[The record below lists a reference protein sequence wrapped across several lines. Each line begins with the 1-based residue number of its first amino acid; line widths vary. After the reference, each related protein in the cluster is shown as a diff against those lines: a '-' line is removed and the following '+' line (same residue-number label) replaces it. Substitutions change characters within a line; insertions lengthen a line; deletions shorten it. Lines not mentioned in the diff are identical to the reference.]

1 MKLITTDNYRDYV
14 IDDQQAIDDLRHI
27 ADCPLDKLTD
37 KDSNDVWVFPS
48 KENRYDDMIEDESI
62 LSLYGNKMSTGNIM
76 GFIGYGNTELTIRS
90 RFSSGEDGHDWFMQY
105 MLQKVFAINIFK
117 LQSSLTTEGILDVA
131 AMLFPYFLQKALCQG
146 IYREY
151 IRCHYNDSR
160 ARGAIDFSAHIKNNY
175 PFKNGRISYTTRE
188 YKYDNSVTQLIR
200 HTIEYLRG
208 KDFAKQILFS
218 SQETQGFIKQ
228 IIEATPS
235 YCIADRNKILLAN
248 LKPKIHPYYSEYRPL
263 QKLCIQ
269 ILRREKMGYGQS
281 AQRVY
286 GVLFDGAWL
295 WEEYLNLTMSK
306 AGFKHPKNKTGEG
319 AIHPFRGRT
328 NKYKRYPDYMKPGI
342 IADAKYKRLLTTK
355 EDNDKVY
362 DNIQRDDLHQMI
374 SYLHITSSKVGIFI
388 GPTEILLMDPDTGQF
403 YCDDNIAFSS
413 KELQVLKVGDLMGDG
428 GQILII
434 GVNIPQKTTTYS
446 DFEAA
451 MQKTEATLLKKLYQL
466 SAIPQKT
473 LI

>member
-1 MKLITTDNYRDYV
+1 MKLIATDNCRDFV
-14 IDDQQAIDDLRHI
+14 INDQQAIDDLRHI

-48 KENRYDDMIEDESI
+48 KDSRYDDKIEDETI
-62 LSLYGNKMSTGNIM
+62 MSLYGNKMSTGNIM

-90 RFSSGEDGHDWFMQY
+90 RFSSGDNGHDWFMQY

-175 PFKNGRISYTTRE
+175 PFKNGKISYTTRE

-200 HTIEYLRG
+200 HTIEYLRS
-208 KDFAKQILFS
+208 KDFARQILFS
-218 SQETQGFIKQ
+218 SQEMQGFIKQ
-228 IIEATPS
+228 IVEATPS
-235 YCIADRNKILLAN
+235 YCKADRNKILLAN
-248 LKPKIHPYYSEYRPL
+248 MKPKIHPYYSEYRPL

-269 ILRREKMGYGQS
+269 ILRREKMGYGES
-281 AQRVY
+281 SQRVY

-328 NKYKRYPDYMKPGI
+328 NKYKRYPDYMKTDV
-342 IADAKYKRLLTTK
+342 IADAKYKRLLTLS
-355 EDNDKVY
+355 ENSSKVT
-362 DNIQRDDLHQMI
+362 DNIQRDDLNQMI

-388 GPTEILLMDPDTGQF
+388 GPTEIVLMDPDTGQF
-403 YCDDNIAFSS
+403 YSDDTIAFSTR
-413 KELQVLKVGDLMGDG
+413 ELQVLKVGDLMGDG
-428 GQILII
+428 GQIVII
-434 GVNIPQKTTTYS
+434 GVNIPKNPQSYDQFS
-446 DFEAA
+446 EA
-451 MQKTEATLLKKLYQL
+451 MKSTESILLNQLLKIT
-466 SAIPQKT
+466 SHSDA
-473 LI
+473 

>member
-1 MKLITTDNYRDYV
+1 MKLIATDNCRDFV
-14 IDDQQAIDDLRHI
+14 INDPQAVDDLRHI

-37 KDSNDVWVFPS
+37 KDCNDVWVFPS
-48 KENRYDDMIEDESI
+48 KDSRYDDKIEDETI
-62 LSLYGNKMSTGNIM
+62 LSVYGNKMSTGNIM
-76 GFIGYGNTELTIRS
+76 GFIGYGDTELTIRS
-90 RFSSGEDGHDWFMQY
+90 RFSSGDNGHDWFMQY

-160 ARGAIDFSAHIKNNY
+160 ARGAINFSAHIKNNY
-175 PFKNGRISYTTRE
+175 PFKNGKIAYTTRE

-200 HTIEYLRG
+200 HTIEYLRS
-208 KDFAKQILFS
+208 KDFTRQILFS
-218 SQETQGFIKQ
+218 SQEMQGFIKQ
-228 IIEATPS
+228 IVEATPS
-235 YCIADRNKILLAN
+235 YCKADRNKILLAN
-248 LKPKIHPYYSEYRPL
+248 MKPKIHPYYSEYRPL

-281 AQRVY
+281 SQRVY

-319 AIHPFRGRT
+319 AIHPFIDRK
-328 NKYKRYPDYMKPGI
+328 NKYKRYPDYMKTDV
-342 IADAKYKRLLTTK
+342 IADAKYKRLLTRNENSNTIT
-355 EDNDKVY
+355 
-362 DNIQRDDLHQMI
+362 DNIQRDDLNQMI

-388 GPTEILLMDPDTGQF
+388 GPTEIVLMDPDNGQF
-403 YCDDNIAFSS
+403 YSDDTIAF
-413 KELQVLKVGDLMGDG
+413 KTRELQILKVGDLMGYG
-428 GQILII
+428 GQIVII
-434 GVNIPQKTTTYS
+434 GVNIPKNPHSYDQFSEAMKSTETVLLDILQKK
-446 DFEAA
+446 F
-451 MQKTEATLLKKLYQL
+451 LN
-466 SAIPQKT
+466 
-473 LI
+473 

>member
-1 MKLITTDNYRDYV
+1 MKLIATDNCRDFV
-14 IDDQQAIDDLRHI
+14 INDQQAVDDLRHI

-37 KDSNDVWVFPS
+37 KDCNDVWVFPS
-48 KENRYDDMIEDESI
+48 KDSRYDDKIEDETI
-62 LSLYGNKMSTGNIM
+62 MSLYGNKMSTGNIM

-90 RFSSGEDGHDWFMQY
+90 RFSSGDIGHDWFMQY

-131 AMLFPYFLQKALCQG
+131 AMLFPYFLRKALCQG

-175 PFKNGRISYTTRE
+175 PFKNGKISYTTRE

-200 HTIEYLRG
+200 HTIEYLRS
-208 KDFAKQILFS
+208 KDFARQILFS
-218 SQETQGFIKQ
+218 SQEMQGFIKQ
-228 IIEATPS
+228 IVEATPS
-235 YCIADRNKILLAN
+235 YCKADRNKILLAN
-248 LKPKIHPYYSEYRPL
+248 MKPKIHPYYSEYRPL

-281 AQRVY
+281 SQRVY

-306 AGFKHPKNKTGEG
+306 AGFTHPKNKTGEG

-328 NKYKRYPDYMKPGI
+328 NKYKRYPDYMKTDV
-342 IADAKYKRLLTTK
+342 IADAKYKRLLTLS
-355 EDNDKVY
+355 ENSSKVT
-362 DNIQRDDLHQMI
+362 DNIQRDDLNQMI

-388 GPTEILLMDPDTGQF
+388 GPTEIVLMDPDTGQF
-403 YCDDNIAFSS
+403 YSDDTIAFSTR
-413 KELQVLKVGDLMGDG
+413 ELQVLKVGDLMGDG
-428 GQILII
+428 GQIVII
-434 GVNIPQKTTTYS
+434 GVNIPKNPQSYDQFS
-446 DFEAA
+446 EA
-451 MQKTEATLLKKLYQL
+451 MKSTESVLLNQLLKIE
-466 SAIPQKT
+466 SPNKT
-473 LI
+473 RK

>member
-1 MKLITTDNYRDYV
+1 MRITVTDNYRDFV
-14 IDDQQAIDDLRHI
+14 INDQQAIDDLRHI

-37 KDSNDVWVFPS
+37 KDCNDVWVFPS
-48 KENRYDDMIEDESI
+48 KENRYDDKIENETI
-62 LSLYGNKMSTGNIM
+62 LSLYGNKMSTDNIM
-76 GFIGYGNTELTIRS
+76 GFIGYGDTELTIRS
-90 RFSSGEDGHDWFMQY
+90 RFSSGDNGHDWFMQY

-117 LQSSLTTEGILDVA
+117 LQSSLTNEGILDVA

-175 PFKNGRISYTTRE
+175 PFKNGKISYITRE

-200 HTIEYLRG
+200 HTIEYLRS

-218 SQETQGFIKQ
+218 SQEMQGFIKQ
-228 IIEATPS
+228 IVEATPT
-235 YCIADRNKILLAN
+235 YCKADRNKVMLAN

-263 QKLCIQ
+263 QKLCLQ

-281 AQRVY
+281 SQRAY

-306 AGFKHPKNKTGEG
+306 AGFSHPKNKTGEG
-319 AIHPFRGRT
+319 SIHPFRGKT
-328 NKYKRYPDYMKPGI
+328 NKYKRYPDYMKDDI
-342 IADAKYKRLLTTK
+342 IADAKYKRLLK
-355 EDNDKVY
+355 LNDYSKVT
-362 DNIQRDDLHQMI
+362 DNIQRDDLNQMI

-388 GPTEILLMDPDTGQF
+388 GPTEIVLMDPDTGQF
-403 YCDDNIAFSS
+403 YSDDTIAFSTR
-413 KELQVLKVGDLMGDG
+413 ELQVLKVGDLMGDG
-428 GQILII
+428 GQIVII
-434 GVNIPQKTTTYS
+434 GVNIPKNPQNYDQFS
-446 DFEAA
+446 EA
-451 MQKTEATLLKKLYQL
+451 MKSTEAILLNQL
-466 SAIPQKT
+466 SRIK
-473 LI
+473 